1 MTTNI
6 DCSWLK
12 AHWTTKWLQ
21 VDHKWLQKWIDYKS
35 NFKLTANWLTPDD
48 YKWLQI
54 LTSSWL
60 QADYKLTTN
69 WLTTTNDNK
78 YIIFDCIWIDIDWLQ
93 MYTNIDF
100 KLTTVDCK
108 FIELQN
114 DFQVDHKWLQKIDW
128 LQIWLQADCKW
139 LQIKQPTTNDHI
151 YWLQAG
157 FKLTVDCWLQ
167 VDCKWIE
174 IDWLQMST
182 NIDFK
187 LTTSWLQADYKYW
200 IDYKWLPMTDFKLPT
215 NDYKFW
221 L

>member
-21 VDHKWLQKWIDYKS
+21 VDHKWLQKWIDC
-35 NFKLTANWLTPDD
+35 
-48 YKWLQI
+48 KWLQI
-54 LTSSWL
+54 LTAVDWKLIELQNDFKLTTNDYKNGLTTNLTSSWL
-60 QADYKLTTN
+60 QIDWLQMTTNDYKYWLQAGFKLTFNVDYKLTTN
-69 WLTTTNDNK
+69 WLTTTNDYK

-128 LQIWLQADCKW
+128 PQIWLQADCKW

-167 VDCKWIE
+167 VDY
-174 IDWLQMST
+174 
-182 NIDFK
+182 K
-187 LTTSWLQADYKYW
+187 L
-200 IDYKWLPMTDFKLPT
+200 IHYKWLYLTA
-215 NDYKFW
+215 NE
-221 L
+221 